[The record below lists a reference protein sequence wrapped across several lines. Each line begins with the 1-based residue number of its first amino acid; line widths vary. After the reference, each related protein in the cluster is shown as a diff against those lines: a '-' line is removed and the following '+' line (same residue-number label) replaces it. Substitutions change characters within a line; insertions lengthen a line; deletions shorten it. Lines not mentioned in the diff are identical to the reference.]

1 MLLSV
6 FTWNIRYYILF
17 FQRLVD
23 GLVNFVF
30 KVEPELVKLTNEKKV
45 NEAEL
50 KKKIGILCYLENL
63 RKDGSSTP
71 ICPVCRN
78 DLTDKVTLICYLSQ
92 SKL

>member
-1 MLLSV
+1 M
-6 FTWNIRYYILF
+6 
-17 FQRLVD
+17 
-23 GLVNFVF
+23 
-30 KVEPELVKLTNEKKV
+30 KLTNEKKV

-78 DLTDKVTLICYLSQ
+78 DLIDKVTLLTTSCCSLSYSEPTPSQ
-92 SKL
+92 AAQISMVTMCVTRAKERAQI